1 MRFVPVVLGCCALIA
16 TGCKREQKNIAATPP
31 QATIVMSSALQST
44 LRPGNAPPATPVKN
58 PYGSNA
64 QAISEGQ
71 QLFEWYNCSGCHF
84 HGGGGIGPPLIKK
97 QWIYGGE
104 PANLFDTIMKGRP
117 NGMPAWSGKIP
128 EYQVWQIVA
137 YIRAMAGYDSSNVTP
152 SRSDHMETNPSSVPG
167 EVARKK

>member
-1 MRFVPVVLGCCALIA
+1 M
-16 TGCKREQKNIAATPP
+16 
-31 QATIVMSSALQST
+31 VMASALESN
-44 LRPGNAPPATPVKN
+44 LRPGNAPPATPVNN
-58 PYGSNA
+58 PYAGNA

-97 QWIYGGE
+97 HWIYGGE

-117 NGMPAWSGKIP
+117 NGMPSWSGKIP
-128 EYQVWQIVA
+128 EYQVWEIVA
-137 YIRAMAGYDSSNVTP
+137 YVRSLAGYESSNVTP

-167 EVARKK
+167 EVARTK